1 MSKYRRVVTG
11 HDDQG
16 NAIIAMDGGPGI
28 QRGNLYEMW
37 CTTSMPTDNLDL
49 VDTVATRPGILE
61 PDANGTIFRFFEV
74 RPEREHGSPE
84 DREREAQERLAA
96 MSEQERAAAIARR
109 PDTSRHPGMHK
120 TRTVD
125 YIILLKGEVTM
136 LVDEGEAHLKP
147 FDVVIQRGT
156 NHAWVNKRRRN
167 GSIGSCDGGSR
178 AVALSW
184 SRATASGAPGH
195 ANSGCAR
202 NPSTVMIALENS
214 ADMPDRS

>member
-1 MSKYRRVVTG
+1 M
-11 HDDQG
+11 
-16 NAIIAMDGGPGI
+16 
-28 QRGNLYEMW
+28 
-37 CTTSMPTDNLDL
+37 
-49 VDTVATRPGILE
+49 
-61 PDANGTIFRFFEV
+61 

-136 LVDEGEAHLKP
+136 LVDKGEVHLKP

-156 NHAWVNKRRRN
+156 NHAWVNR
-167 GSIGSCDGGSR
+167 GGET
-178 AVALSW
+178 AVLVA
-184 SRATASGAPGH
+184 
-195 ANSGCAR
+195 
-202 NPSTVMIALENS
+202 VMVEAEPL
-214 ADMPDRS
+214 PRPK

>member
-1 MSKYRRVVTG
+1 MSEYRRVVTG

-16 NAIIAMDGGPGI
+16 KAIIAMDGGPGI

-37 CTTSMPTDNLDL
+37 CTTSIPTDNLDL

-136 LVDEGEAHLKP
+136 LVDEGEVHLKP
-147 FDVVIQRGT
+147 LDVVIQRGT
-156 NHAWVNKRRRN
+156 NHAWVNR
-167 GSIGSCDGGSR
+167 GDET
-178 AVALSW
+178 AVLVA
-184 SRATASGAPGH
+184 
-195 ANSGCAR
+195 
-202 NPSTVMIALENS
+202 VMVEAEPL
-214 ADMPDRS
+214 P